1 MTSEAYYGMRW
12 FKCDFQVQTPEDSKN
27 WKDDDLR
34 LGNPRRP
41 KKDGGSGKKDD
52 ESGIREKARRFL
64 KRCHEL
70 ELDVIGITDHNFSAL
85 KEPRDWFLT
94 HLIEQNESVAEE
106 CQRPPLFI
114 FPGFEVDIGYH
125 VLCLFEP
132 VQKAQDIKLGTI
144 LTKLGLSEEERF
156 REGTPQKLR
165 REQKGVSLKEL
176 LGVVQGEYSGLCIA
190 AHADQKD
197 GLLSDANFANDFR
210 DLELFAIEIT
220 QNPPAQRYADILN
233 GRNSDWRRDGRY
245 PAQVMSSDAKS
256 LTVDKEKCPNSNSLG
271 YRFTWVR
278 MSQPSIEALRQAFL
292 DPESRI
298 RLPKRS
304 SDDKSYDPQ
313 RHEATQ
319 THLGDGGEQKKRI
332 RYDPQRPEATQTHP
346 RIKSV
351 SLSGMKF
358 LEDQTIHFSP
368 NLNCIIGGRGS
379 GKSTVLESLRLA
391 FGHDDEKRYQL
402 SEVIGKKLARVKK
415 SFDAGGEIVVE
426 WEGSPGAV
434 EIVKYSPQTGERGIE
449 GASAEEV
456 STRLNLLPVQFF
468 SQRQVS
474 EITETGTI
482 QLLQIL
488 DAACGDELQILLED
502 ERQTRSQIET
512 LFKAQDELKV
522 IEEKILR
529 MKREIAELNR
539 QWQIRKDVEEP
550 ARAYRQSRAAEQY
563 LERIE
568 KAKQRNMERIGEIR
582 EDIADS
588 HAPLGEDAQNWNNA
602 AWFQSLD
609 GGIDAANRWLCAAL
623 NSIADEYAA
632 KLAEITTDH
641 PQWQKVQND
650 LKTADE
656 RFHQAC
662 TERGLNPQDVERLQ
676 EIDRTRRSK
685 QVELQRLED
694 ERKRLE
700 VQTNEIEDRR
710 KTLHKHWK
718 NQFELR
724 RKVCERINDKAKPAV
739 KMTVA
744 YGSEQKAFQEMWR
757 DLVPDKRLSLGKAW
771 DAIGDALHKKFAE
784 DATKVAEAISPWETL
799 EAAFNQTSPGGWL
812 PNGADREEL
821 QKYLRDQKREQWRE
835 TRLRRVPDA
844 TDITLFYPGGTEE
857 AGKISDEGTLSEGQ
871 RNTAVLNVLLA
882 LGEGPIVIDQ
892 PEDELDSNFIFRDL
906 VPLLRSRKEERQLIL
921 ATHNA
926 NLPVNADAELIYAL
940 KAERRGDKTR
950 GVVRKQGGLDHK
962 DVAGAVLDIME
973 GSQEAFQK
981 RREKYNF

>member
-1 MTSEAYYGMRW
+1 MRW
-12 FKCDFQVQTPEDSKN
+12 FKCDFQVQTPEDSRN
-27 WKDDDLR
+27 WQDDDLR

-41 KKDGGSGKKDD
+41 PAD
-52 ESGIREKARRFL
+52 ESGIQDKARRFL

-70 ELDVIGITDHNFSAL
+70 ELDVIGVTDHNFSAL

-94 HLIEQNESVAEE
+94 HLIEQNKIVAKE

-132 VQKAQDIKLGTI
+132 VQRAQDIKLGTI
-144 LTKLGLSEEERF
+144 LTKLGLSEEDRF
-156 REGTPQKLR
+156 KDGIPQKLR
-165 REQKGVSLKEL
+165 HSQKDVSLKDL
-176 LGVVQGEYSGLCIA
+176 LALIQEEKGGLCIA

-197 GLLSDANFANDFR
+197 GLLSDPNFVNDFR

-220 QNPPAQRYADILN
+220 QNPPTQKYVDILN
-233 GRNSDWRRDGRY
+233 GRNRDWRREGRY

-256 LTVDKEKCPNSNSLG
+256 LSVDEGGCPKPNSLG
-271 YRFTWVR
+271 YRFTWVK
-278 MSQPSIEALRQAFL
+278 MSKPSIEALRQAFL
-292 DPESRI
+292 DPESRV
-298 RLPKRS
+298 RLPRRS
-304 SDDKSYDPQ
+304 SDGRSYDS
-313 RHEATQ
+313 
-319 THLGDGGEQKKRI
+319 
-332 RYDPQRPEATQTHP
+332 QRPEAMQTHP
-346 RIKSV
+346 RIRSV

-358 LEDQTIHFSP
+358 LEDQTVHFSP
-368 NLNCIIGGRGS
+368 NLNCIIGGHGS

-391 FGHDDEKRYQL
+391 FGRDNNRYQL
-402 SEVIGKKLARVKK
+402 SKTIIEKLERVKE
-415 SFDAGGEIVVE
+415 SFDDGGEIVVK
-426 WEGSPGAV
+426 WEESPGAV
-434 EIVKYSPQTGERGIE
+434 ETVKHSPKNGKNDIE
-449 GASAEEV
+449 GTSAEEV
-456 STRLNLLPVQFF
+456 PTRLNLMPVQFF

-474 EITETGTI
+474 EMTDLKTGTTR
-482 QLLQIL
+482 LLQIL
-488 DAACGDELQILLED
+488 DAACGDDLQALLEN

-529 MKREIAELNR
+529 MKREIADLNR

-568 KAKQRNMERIGEIR
+568 KATQRNRERIGEIS

-602 AWFQSLD
+602 KWFQSLD
-609 GGIDAANRWLCAAL
+609 NGIDAANKWLCAAL

-632 KLAEITTDH
+632 RLTEITTDH
-641 PQWQKVQND
+641 PQWEKVRND
-650 LKTADE
+650 LKAADE

-676 EIDRTRRSK
+676 EIDRTRRNK

-694 ERKRLE
+694 GRKRLE
-700 VQTNEIEDRR
+700 AQTNEIEDRR
-710 KTLHKHWK
+710 KTLHEHWK
-718 NQFELR
+718 KQFELR
-724 RKVCERINDKAKPAV
+724 HKACERINEKATSAINEKATSAI

-744 YGSEQKAFQEMWR
+744 YGLEQKAFQEIWME
-757 DLVPDKRLSLGKAW
+757 LVPDKRSRLGKEW
-771 DAIGDALHKKFAE
+771 EAIGDWLHKKFAE
-784 DATKVAEAISPWETL
+784 DSKTNGDSSVSPWETL
-799 EAAFNQTSPGGWL
+799 ETAFSQTSNDNWPPGGVTL
-812 PNGADREEL
+812 EDLRKHL
-821 QKYLRDQKREQWRE
+821 QDEKREKWRE
-835 TRLRRVPDA
+835 IRLRRVPDA
-844 TDITLFYPGGTEE
+844 TDITLFYPRGTEEAGEE
-857 AGKISDEGTLSEGQ
+857 AGKISDETLSEGQ

-892 PEDELDSNFIFRDL
+892 PEDELDSNFIFRAL

-921 ATHNA
+921 STHNA

-940 KAERRGDKTR
+940 ASERRGDKMR
-950 GVVRKQGGLDHK
+950 GVVRTQGGLDRK
-962 DVAGAVLDIME
+962 DVADAVLDIME